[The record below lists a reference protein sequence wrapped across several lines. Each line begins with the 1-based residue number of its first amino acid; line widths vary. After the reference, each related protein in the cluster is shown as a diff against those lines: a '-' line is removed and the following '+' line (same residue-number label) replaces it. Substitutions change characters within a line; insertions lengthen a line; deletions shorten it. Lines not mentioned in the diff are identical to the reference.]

1 MEMRKLAISAQP
13 HFGVPIEEQIKLFKE
28 VGFSGF
34 FTPWDKN
41 LKEYRAAADEA
52 ELKYVAVHAPITHTQ
67 KIWDEDLSE
76 HFITYVEDT
85 AKIGVPILI
94 VHAYTMPEMQYSA
107 VARDMGNASDAGVE
121 RYRRMVESAAKLG
134 VKIAFENAEGE
145 EQLHAL
151 MHAFKDYENVGYCWD
166 SGHEAAYA
174 PDVDYLSLYGD
185 KLLITHLNDNIG
197 CRNEDGKIS
206 GLDDLH
212 LLPFDGVINW
222 DMKIA
227 NLKKYKL
234 PEFLT
239 FELKM
244 NIPFSD
250 KRHKEYENMTLKEY
264 LVLAYSRASK
274 IAKMLEA

>member
-13 HFGVPIEEQIKLFKE
+13 HFGPSIAEQIPMFKKA
-28 VGFSGF
+28 GFSGF

-52 ELKYVAVHAPITHTQ
+52 KLKYIAVHAPITHTH

-76 HFITYVEDT
+76 YFITYVEDT

-94 VHAYTMPEMQYSA
+94 VHAYTVPEMQYS
-107 VARDMGNASDAGVE
+107 VVSRDMGRASNEGVE
-121 RYRRMVESAAKLG
+121 RYRKMVEHAAKLG

-145 EQLHAL
+145 EQLHSV
-151 MHAFKDYENVGYCWD
+151 MRAFKDYENVGYCWD

-174 PDVDYLSLYGD
+174 PDIDYLSLYGD
-185 KLLITHLNDNIG
+185 KLLITHLNDNLG

-222 DMKIA
+222 QEKVET
-227 NLKKYKL
+227 LKNCRL

-244 NIPFSD
+244 NLPFSD
-250 KRHKEYENMTLKEY
+250 KRHKQYENLTFEEY
-264 LVLAYSRASK
+264 LSLAQIRARK
-274 IAKMLEA
+274 IADMLEA